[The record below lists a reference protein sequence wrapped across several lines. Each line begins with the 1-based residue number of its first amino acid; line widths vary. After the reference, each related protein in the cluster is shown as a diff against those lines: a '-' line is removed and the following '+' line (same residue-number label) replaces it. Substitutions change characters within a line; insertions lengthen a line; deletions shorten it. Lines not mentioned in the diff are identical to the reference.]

1 MIEEG
6 KLITIDT
13 GGRYVLLHDLDIIEG
28 KRYFYAVGVNDDDT
42 LNENDV
48 LFFEVKNADT
58 EKPVV
63 IKVDPTS
70 DLYKTLTAIEFID
83 SKIYEDPSFEKE
95 LEKFVASVDELRSSN

>member
-13 GGRYVLLHDLDIIEG
+13 GGRYVLLHDLEMIEG

-42 LNENDV
+42 INENDA

-63 IKVDPTS
+63 IKVDHR
-70 DLYKTLTAIEFID
+70 IC
-83 SKIYEDPSFEKE
+83 
-95 LEKFVASVDELRSSN
+95 